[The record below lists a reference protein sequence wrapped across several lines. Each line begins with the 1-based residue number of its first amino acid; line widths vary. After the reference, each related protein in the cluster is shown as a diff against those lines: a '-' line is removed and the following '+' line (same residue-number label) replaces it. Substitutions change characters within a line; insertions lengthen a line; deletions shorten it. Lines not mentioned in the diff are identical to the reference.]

1 MTKLTPQQQLDLWLE
16 QWKPAIMAAA
26 IDCQFYGVGVTHID
40 AAGAVTHVPV
50 EDLFDKPEDPL

>member
-1 MTKLTPQQQLDLWLE
+1 
-16 QWKPAIMAAA
+16 MAAA